1 MRGQAPAVV
10 AGPIVPVRL
19 AQNYVFEAGDY
30 LGRAVADDPIVS
42 AIVPVPSHRTRQ
54 ALATASRHLVQY
66 AERWGEVYTTRGRI
80 DGLAVWL
87 PPAVH
92 QPVGLARGGAA
103 LLTALTAELETDD
116 TFRLVGIGM
125 RLARARRRAIDR
137 PHWHLVTV
145 STCSPR
151 VEEISDA
158 LIRPILERADA
169 EGIPCFT
176 ASARAQ
182 QVLFFVRHGFQA
194 VRDDLLTPRG
204 PRVWSLVR
212 EPARGAISQ

>member
-1 MRGQAPAVV
+1 MRGRPHVV
-10 AGPIVPVRL
+10 ATGPIVPVQL
-19 AQNYVFEAGDY
+19 AHDQVFEAGDY
-30 LGRAVADDPIVS
+30 LGRAVADDPIVA

-80 DGLAVWL
+80 EGLAVWL
-87 PPAVH
+87 PPAPH

-103 LLTALTAELETDD
+103 LLHALTADLETDD

-125 RLARARRRAIDR
+125 RLARARHRAIDR

-145 STCSPR
+145 ASSSPR
-151 VEEISDA
+151 AEEICDV
-158 LIRPILERADA
+158 LIRPILDRADA
-169 EGIPCFT
+169 ERVPCFT

-182 QVLFFVRHGFQA
+182 QVLFFVHHGFQA
-194 VRDDLLTPRG
+194 VRDDLVTPRG

-212 EPARGAISQ
+212 EPRA

>member
-1 MRGQAPAVV
+1 MGPVV
-10 AGPIVPVRL
+10 SVRL
-19 AQNYVFEAGDY
+19 ARDQVFEAGDY
-30 LGRAVADDPIVS
+30 LGRTVADDPIVT

-66 AERWGEVYTTRGRI
+66 AERWGEVYTTEERI
-80 DGLAVWL
+80 DGLAIWL
-87 PPAVH
+87 PPAPH

-103 LLTALTAELETDD
+103 LLTALTAELGPDD

-145 STCSPR
+145 VANPHH
-151 VEEISDA
+151 VEPVSEA
-158 LIRPILERADA
+158 LIQPILTRADA

-212 EPARGAISQ
+212 EPRGEAVG